1 VRRGLFWLA
10 VVDLRQTWL
19 RSSLAVL
26 AIALAIIAVAFFV
39 SQIDL
44 RQAEVLAAYDE
55 AGAATFVTEFE
66 GVRADLIEA
75 LADSLRSLPGVRSV
89 ELPFSGVRL
98 DVAADVS
105 FLVFENEVQK
115 EYLGATTSVLGVDR
129 AFDPARDYYVDFH
142 DMNPSA
148 PRSVLGIPLIATS
161 GTVRPPE
168 DDEVVVA
175 SGVTDYVGVRPG
187 AKATVDLVY
196 EGVNPPIVHRLE
208 GLRLIGTFDAVGP
221 DQGRF
226 DPFWR
231 FAARG
236 REVLTVRRPDAAE
249 GVTTTLPVLLGDKVV
264 REFVAEVEHELAA
277 RGIGQNRPLAPDRLA
292 IRANSIAD
300 VPSVMATVNALL
312 RRGLAE
318 GCENPSTG
326 SFCLRLPEHNNFQM
340 ALQEQKKLGAGGWF
354 FVSLLLAL
362 VVVGAAGWQVQ
373 TVLAHWRDFGILQAV
388 GFSRGQILR
397 SYAIRLCILLAV
409 SIGIAVLTAFLLPAG
424 MGGSYAPLAT
434 AAILSV
440 VAASLAALPV
450 LLWPLVRPPA
460 ELIQV
465 SA

>member
-66 GVRADLIEA
+66 GVHADLIEA

-98 DVAADVS
+98 NLAADIS

-115 EYLGATTSVLGVDR
+115 EYLGARTSVLGVDR

-161 GTVRPPE
+161 GVVRPPADNE
-168 DDEVVVA
+168 IIVA

-187 AKATVDLVY
+187 AEATVDLVY
-196 EGVNPPIVHRLE
+196 EGVDPPIVHRLE

-236 REVLTVRRPDAAE
+236 REVLTVRRPDAVE
-249 GVTTTLPVLLGDKVV
+249 GVTTTLPVLVSDKVV
-264 REFVAEVEHELAA
+264 REFVADVEHELAA
-277 RGIGQNRPLAPDRLA
+277 RGVGQNRLLAPDRFA

-300 VPSVMATVNALL
+300 VPPVMAAVNALL
-312 RRGLAE
+312 TRGLAQR
-318 GCENPSTG
+318 CENPSAG
-326 SFCLRLPEHNNFQM
+326 SFCLRLPERNNFQM
-340 ALQEQKKLGAGGWF
+340 ALQEQKKLGTGGWF
-354 FVSLLLAL
+354 FLSLLLAL
-362 VVVGAAGWQVQ
+362 VAVGAAGWQVQ

-397 SYAIRLCILLAV
+397 SYVIRVCVLLAV
-409 SIGIAVLTAFLLPAG
+409 SFGIAVLTVFLLPG
-424 MGGSYAPLAT
+424 MSGSYAPFAT
-434 AAILSV
+434 AAVLSV

-450 LLWPLVRPPA
+450 LLWPLSRSPA
-460 ELIQV
+460 ELIRV